1 MCLMAKVPGIL
12 GNLVAQGPNNN
23 LKTYVPKDQS
33 DW

>member
-1 MCLMAKVPGIL
+1 MAKVTGSL

-23 LKTYVPKDQS
+23 LKTYVPNGQV